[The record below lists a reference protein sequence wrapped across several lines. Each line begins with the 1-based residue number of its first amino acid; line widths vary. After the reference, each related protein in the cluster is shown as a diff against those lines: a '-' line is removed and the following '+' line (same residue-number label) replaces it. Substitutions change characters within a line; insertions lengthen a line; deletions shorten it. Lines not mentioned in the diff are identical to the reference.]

1 MATCKQSDLVF
12 NADVCFFFNYML
24 RELMALRVKWSTQS
38 SRRSQAVGSVSVP
51 PFTSMRL
58 L

>member
-12 NADVCFFFNYML
+12 NADVCFFNYML

-38 SRRSQAVGSVSVP
+38 SRCSQAGGSVSVP

>member
-12 NADVCFFFNYML
+12 NADICFFNYML